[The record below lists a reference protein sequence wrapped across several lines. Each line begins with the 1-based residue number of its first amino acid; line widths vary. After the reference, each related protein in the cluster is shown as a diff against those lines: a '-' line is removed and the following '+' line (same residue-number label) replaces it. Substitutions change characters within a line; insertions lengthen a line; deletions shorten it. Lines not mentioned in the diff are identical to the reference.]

1 MTALPNITKEWTLFL
16 DRDGVINK
24 RLPDDYVKTIAEFE
38 FLDGAL
44 EAIQAFNHLFGVI
57 VIVTNQQGIGKGIMS
72 SEDLDAIHAHMLY
85 QIKAAGGR
93 VDHVFYCPK
102 LAAENADCR
111 KPNTGMGMEA
121 QRMFPNINFQKSLM
135 VGDSISDMEFG
146 ERLGTHCAFIGS
158 DQRYASFDSLIHVA
172 RSITSK

>member
-1 MTALPNITKEWTLFL
+1 MTALPNITNEWTLFL

-44 EAIQAFNHLFGVI
+44 EAIREFDRLFAHI
-57 VIVTNQQGIGKGIMS
+57 VVVTNQQGIGKGIMTTS
-72 SEDLDAIHAHMLY
+72 DLDKIHTHMVDAI
-85 QIKAAGGR
+85 KKAGGR

-102 LAAENADCR
+102 LASENADCR
-111 KPNTGMGMEA
+111 KPNTGMGIEA
-121 QRMFPNINFQKSLM
+121 QRMFPNIDFKKSLM

-146 ERLGTHCAFIGS
+146 DRLGTHCAFIGS